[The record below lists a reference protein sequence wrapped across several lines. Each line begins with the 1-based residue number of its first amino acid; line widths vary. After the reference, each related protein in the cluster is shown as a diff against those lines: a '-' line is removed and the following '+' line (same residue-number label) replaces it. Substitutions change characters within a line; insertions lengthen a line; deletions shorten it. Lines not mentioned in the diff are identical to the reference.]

1 MGNAIKVCMS
11 KYVTFSGRASRS
23 EFWFFYL
30 FYVIMYIVGTV
41 VATVVGSYA
50 VLYLFIAPFVL
61 PLYAV
66 GVRRIH
72 DTGHSGWLFLVP
84 VYNLVLWIQSG
95 STSDNSYGPA
105 TK

>member
-11 KYVTFSGRASRS
+11 KYATFSGRASRS

-30 FYVIMYIVGTV
+30 FYIIMY
-41 VATVVGSYA
+41 VVGSIVA
-50 VLYLFIAPFVL
+50 SAAGSSVILYLFIVPFWL
-61 PLYAV
+61 PTFAA
-66 GVRRIH
+66 GIRRIH
-72 DTGHSGWLFLVP
+72 DTGRSGWFILVP
-84 VYNLVLWIQSG
+84 VYNLILWIQSG